1 MGIGSTKPAVS
12 ISHPTHLRA
21 PSPYISL
28 ETWLSII
35 IPRQHLHQHISMV
48 TSRTIPGYRALLQH
62 PLHMTNERQT
72 QATPFTWGHCLS
84 LPAGKTTRTTSKEFS
99 GTLPFPFPWQV
110 NQLCRDS
117 FMHPL
122 LGLRVR
128 FNTLSPKLNTDMG
141 DGLMKR

>member
-1 MGIGSTKPAVS
+1 MSGKHKP
-12 ISHPTHLRA
+12 P
-21 PSPYISL
+21 PSPGD
-28 ETWLSII
+28 T
-35 IPRQHLHQHISMV
+35 
-48 TSRTIPGYRALLQH
+48 G
-62 PLHMTNERQT
+62 
-72 QATPFTWGHCLS
+72 FGCLS